1 MILVKFLT
9 IFIIMVLLIT
19 ERLDYVNGR
28 MNRWER
34 QRSKNLMS
42 CYSFLLLASILI
54 IIFE

>member
-1 MILVKFLT
+1 MLLVKFLT

>member
-9 IFIIMVLLIT
+9 IFIIIVLLIT

-34 QRSKNLMS
+34 QCSKNIMS
-42 CYSFLLLASILI
+42 CYYALLIGSILI